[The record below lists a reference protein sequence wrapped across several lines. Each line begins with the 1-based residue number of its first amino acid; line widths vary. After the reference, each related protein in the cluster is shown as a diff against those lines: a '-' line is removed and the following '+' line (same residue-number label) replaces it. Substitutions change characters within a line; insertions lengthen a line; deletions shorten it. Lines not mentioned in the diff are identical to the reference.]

1 MATVE
6 ESGVF
11 YGYST
16 AIDPSFQLSWQVF
29 FAHPNVPPLLLQD
42 MKYEKVRYIVVD
54 YRIATTSPKAMPYF
68 SNYEPLLQRYPPPL
82 ADLTKFSHVPWAT
95 RVYKSGPVSIFAIHD
110 AQLP

>member
-1 MATVE
+1 MAAHAPPGTAILATVE

-29 FAHPNVPPLLLQD
+29 FANPNVPPLLLQD

-54 YRIATTSPKAMPYF
+54 YRIADDVTKSHA
-68 SNYEPLLQRYPPPL
+68 LLQ
-82 ADLTKFSHVPWAT
+82 
-95 RVYKSGPVSIFAIHD
+95 
-110 AQLP
+110 QL